1 MYSSHANTY
10 SAFFYLFDFMSPSP
24 IFIYLLGS
32 FVKENN
38 FTFVATLISF
48 IRLRSTSEA
57 RI

>member
-1 MYSSHANTY
+1 MHSFHANTY
-10 SAFFYLFDFMSPSP
+10 FAFFYLFDFMSLSP

-32 FVKENN
+32 FVKNN